1 LETDAPG
8 ILATFAQDLREAI
21 GEPRYRMWI
30 SRHTK
35 FTLNNSELLVG
46 VPNRFYRDW
55 LDTHYRAYMEG
66 CVARTIGSNIALVFR
81 IDPELFRD
89 QQGTET
95 NAGSSTSADSPP
107 AAGRPRGDHPENLA
121 RLNLSRF
128 ALSRFVVGPSN
139 RVAHSAATTL
149 IEDPRR
155 GHSPLFIYGPNG
167 MGKTHLLRAVEDE
180 CLRRHRHLRT
190 VAITS
195 EEFTNAYI
203 DALKGQRLSSFRQR
217 LRSADIL
224 LVDDISFLC
233 GKTRTLEEFLHT
245 MNALEN
251 RGAKIVITSS
261 IHPRKLDRMPEELR
275 SRMIAGMAA
284 RIESPDRDLRRQMV
298 VDKAVSRGMD
308 LSGEVVDFLADQL
321 RSSISEI
328 EGAINYLEHFAD
340 TFGRRLTLEGV
351 RTALGDILR
360 HSVPVLR
367 VDELRDRFCK
377 LFEIQPRTLG
387 AKKRIRSVS
396 HPRMLVL
403 YLARKY
409 TSATYSEIGREIA
422 ELNHSSVIAAE
433 KKILRDLH
441 KDGEIV
447 LGDRTWKV
455 RDAVEAFEREL
466 GPR

>member
-1 LETDAPG
+1 
-8 ILATFAQDLREAI
+8 
-21 GEPRYRMWI
+21 MWI
-30 SRHTK
+30 SGHTK
-35 FTLNNSELLVG
+35 FTLADGEFIVG

-66 CVARTIGSNIALVFR
+66 CVTRTIGTGIALRFR
-81 IDPELFRD
+81 IDPDLFRD
-89 QQGTET
+89 QLASNDEPSVARPNSEPSTARNKVESTE
-95 NAGSSTSADSPP
+95 S
-107 AAGRPRGDHPENLA
+107 LA
-121 RLNLSRF
+121 RVLLSRYS
-128 ALSRFVVGPSN
+128 LSRFVVGPSN

-149 IEDPRR
+149 IDDPRR
-155 GHSPLFIYGPNG
+155 AHSPLFIYGPNG
-167 MGKTHLLRAVEDE
+167 MGKTHLLRAIEDE
-180 CLRRHRHLRT
+180 CLRRHRNLRT
-190 VAITS
+190 IAITC
-195 EEFTNAYI
+195 EEFTNGYL
-203 DALKGQRLSSFRQR
+203 DALKNQRLASFRQR

-245 MNALEN
+245 LNSLEN
-251 RGAKIVITSS
+251 RGSKVVITSS
-261 IHPRKLDRMPEELR
+261 IHPRKLERMPEELR
-275 SRMIAGMAA
+275 SRLIAGMAT
-284 RIESPDRDLRRQMV
+284 RIDSPDREMRRQIV
-298 VDKAVSRGMD
+298 LDKSVHRRLD
-308 LSGEVVDFLADQL
+308 LASEVVDFLADQL

-367 VDELRDRFCK
+367 VDEVRDRFCK
-377 LFEIQPRTLG
+377 LFEIQPRTLS
-387 AKKRIRSVS
+387 AKKRVRSVS

-455 RDAVEAFEREL
+455 RDALEAFEREL

>member
-1 LETDAPG
+1 METDAPG
-8 ILATFAQDLREAI
+8 ILATFEQDLREAI

-30 SRHTK
+30 SGHTK
-35 FTLNNSELLVG
+35 FTIGEGEFLVG

-66 CVARTIGSNIALVFR
+66 CVARTIGPSVALRFR

-89 QQGTET
+89 QQAAMAQPAVT
-95 NAGSSTSADSPP
+95 TSQPQTHDDP
-107 AAGRPRGDHPENLA
+107 A
-121 RLNLSRF
+121 RLVLCRY

-139 RVAHSAATTL
+139 RVAVSAATTL
-149 IEDPRR
+149 IDDPRR
-155 GHSPLFIYGPNG
+155 GHSPLLIYGPNG
-167 MGKTHLLRAVEDE
+167 MGKTHLLRAMEDE
-180 CLRRHRHLRT
+180 CLRRHRHLKT

-195 EEFTNAYI
+195 EEFTNAYLE
-203 DALKGQRLSSFRQR
+203 ALKSHRLASFRQR

-245 MNALEN
+245 LNALDS
-251 RGAKIVITSS
+251 RGGKVVISSS
-261 IHPRKLDRMPEELR
+261 IHPRKLDRMPEDLR
-275 SRMIAGMAA
+275 SRLIAGMAA
-284 RIESPDRDLRRQMV
+284 RIDSPDREMRRQIII
-298 VDKAVSRGMD
+298 DKSVHRRLD
-308 LSGEVVDFLADQL
+308 LSAEVIDFLADQL

-328 EGAINYLEHFAD
+328 EGAINYLEHYAD
-340 TFGRRLTLEGV
+340 TFGRRLNLDGV

-377 LFEIQPRTLG
+377 LFQLQPKTLSVR
-387 AKKRIRSVS
+387 KRVRCVS

-422 ELNHSSVIAAE
+422 DLNHSSVIAAE
-433 KKILRDLH
+433 KKILRELQ

-455 RDAVEAFEREL
+455 RDAIEAFEREL

>member
-1 LETDAPG
+1 
-8 ILATFAQDLREAI
+8 
-21 GEPRYRMWI
+21 MWI
-30 SRHTK
+30 SGHTK
-35 FTLNNSELLVG
+35 FTLQDGEFIVG

-66 CVARTIGSNIALVFR
+66 CVARTIGAGVTLRFR
-81 IDPELFRD
+81 IDPELFRER
-89 QQGTET
+89 QPT
-95 NAGSSTSADSPP
+95 DSGESVHAPEP
-107 AAGRPRGDHPENLA
+107 GAMARPDKPEALA
-121 RLNLSRF
+121 RVVLSRYAF
-128 ALSRFVVGPSN
+128 NRFVVGPSN
-139 RVAHSAATTL
+139 RVAVSVATTL
-149 IEDPRR
+149 IDDPRR
-155 GHSPLFIYGPNG
+155 GPSPLLIYGPNG
-167 MGKTHLLRAVEDE
+167 MGKTHLLRAIEDE
-180 CLRRHRHLRT
+180 CLRRHRHLKT

-195 EEFTNAYI
+195 EEFTNAYLE
-203 DALKGQRLSSFRQR
+203 ALRSHRLAGFRQR

-224 LVDDISFLC
+224 LVDDIPFLA

-245 MNALEN
+245 LNALDS
-251 RGAKIVITSS
+251 RGGKVVITSS
-261 IHPRKLDRMPEELR
+261 VHPRKFERMPEELR
-275 SRMIAGMAA
+275 SRLIAGMAV
-284 RIESPDRDLRRQMV
+284 RIESPDREMRRQIV
-298 VDKAVSRGMD
+298 IDKSVSRRME
-308 LSGEVVDFLADQL
+308 LSAEVMDFLADNL

-328 EGAINYLEHFAD
+328 EGAINYLEHYAE

-367 VDELRDRFCK
+367 VDELRERFCR
-377 LFEIQPRTLG
+377 LFQIQSKTLSV
-387 AKKRIRSVS
+387 KKRVRSVS

-422 ELNHSSVIAAE
+422 DLNHSSVIAAE
-433 KKILRDLH
+433 KKILREIS

-455 RDAVEAFEREL
+455 RDAIEAFEREL